1 MLRNILLGVGLF
13 ATLLAVLIFS
23 GKIQVGSKESK
34 PQGEVNV
41 WGTLPETGMNSVIQQ
56 FNPQAKTYAVR
67 YRYIPEATFAQQ
79 LLEGLA
85 NGTGPDMILTSYQT
99 ILSQQARIQPYPI
112 GSFGEKAYNDM
123 YVDGASVLFTAQ
135 GALAFPVSVDPMV
148 LFYNRTLL
156 SKRGIAYPPAYWD
169 EVVKITPELVLRN
182 GDVFKETSIPLGAPN
197 SPYAKDIIMTIIAQL
212 GQVPVVQIPM
222 QGGGIYNNVLINSP
236 VAEGGEV
243 LPLSTAVRFFT
254 QFADPGQGAYS
265 WNQLQGNASDVFV
278 GEKLAMYIGYAGEL
292 GTLRARNP
300 RAQFEMTY
308 LPQTRGYNTF
318 ATGMRM
324 YALATLKNSKN
335 MQASFVTQAQF
346 AGAGVSPAIAAVA
359 GSYPALRSYAANPNV
374 DPVLTKSML
383 VARGWYD
390 SHEKE
395 STAYFETMISDI
407 ISYRKGVTEAVN
419 TFILRFRDLYAMR
432 YN

>member
-23 GKIQVGSKESK
+23 GRIQVGSKETK
-34 PQGEVNV
+34 LQGEVNI
-41 WGTLPETGMNSVIQQ
+41 WGTLPETGMNAVVQQ
-56 FNPQAKTYAVR
+56 FNPQAKTYVVR
-67 YRYIPEATFAQQ
+67 YRYIPEAAFAQQ

-99 ILSQQARIQPYPI
+99 ILSQQSRIQPFPLA
-112 GSFGEKAYNDM
+112 SFSEKTYKDM
-123 YVDGASVLFTAQ
+123 YVDGASVLFTSQ
-135 GALAFPVSVDPMV
+135 GALALPVSVDPMV

-156 SKRGIAYPPAYWD
+156 SKRGVANPPTYWD
-169 EVVKITPELVLRN
+169 EVVKITPDLVLRN
-182 GDVFKETSIPLGAPN
+182 GDVFTETAIALGTPN
-197 SPYAKDIIMTIIAQL
+197 TPYAKDIIMAIIAQL

-236 VAEGGEV
+236 AIEGGEV
-243 LPLSTAVRFFT
+243 LPLSTTMRFFT

-265 WNQLQGNASDVFV
+265 WNQMQGNASDVFV

-292 GTLRARNP
+292 GTLRAQNP

-335 MQASFVTQAQF
+335 MQASLVTQMQF

-359 GSYPALRSYAANPNV
+359 KSYPPLRAYAANPNV
-374 DPVLTKSML
+374 DPVLVKSML

-390 SHEKE
+390 PREKE
-395 STAYFETMISDI
+395 SSTYIETMISDI
-407 ISYRKGVTEAVN
+407 ISYRQGVTEAVN
-419 TFILRFRDLYAMR
+419 TFVLRFRDLYAMK